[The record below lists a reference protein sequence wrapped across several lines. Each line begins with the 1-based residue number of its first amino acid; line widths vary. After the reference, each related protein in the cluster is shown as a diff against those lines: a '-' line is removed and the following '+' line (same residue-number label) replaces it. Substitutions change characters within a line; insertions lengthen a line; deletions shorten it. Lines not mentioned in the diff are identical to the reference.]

1 MSNHMIFFI
10 SLSYRHKRIRIILNY
25 IFIKNPLEAR
35 GLHPLG
41 APSVHPMNHPPRRSK
56 MLTSKAQG
64 KVNIRLTSEKTRVE
78 DENDF

>member
-1 MSNHMIFFI
+1 MILRKKQEMKTFEW
-10 SLSYRHKRIRIILNY
+10 II
-25 IFIKNPLEAR
+25 FKNLLEAR

-41 APSVHPMNHPPRRSK
+41 AMNHHPQRSK

-64 KVNIRLTSEKTRVE
+64 KAKVRLASEKTRVE